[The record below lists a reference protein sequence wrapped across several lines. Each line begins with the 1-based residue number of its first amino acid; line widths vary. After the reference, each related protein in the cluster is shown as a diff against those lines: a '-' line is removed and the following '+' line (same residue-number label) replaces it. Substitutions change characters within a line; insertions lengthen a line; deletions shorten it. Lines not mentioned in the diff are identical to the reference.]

1 MKMQLKTKKQN
12 ISLYHIMIE
21 IAKDLM
27 IQNKVDV
34 KWMFSENW
42 ILFKTLFNQ
51 LINQSNLNT
60 FVFLNIDRQTQI
72 KIALIIK
79 MFIYDFGI
87 NT

>member
-12 ISLYHIMIE
+12 ISLYHIMIK

>member
-1 MKMQLKTKKQN
+1 MKMQLKTEKQK
-12 ISLYHIMIE
+12 ISLYHIINK
-21 IAKDLM
+21 IAKDL
-27 IQNKVDV
+27 IRQNKVDV

>member
-1 MKMQLKTKKQN
+1 
-12 ISLYHIMIE
+12 MIK
-21 IAKDLM
+21 IAKDL
-27 IQNKVDV
+27 IRQNKVDV
-34 KWMFSENW
+34 TKWMFSENW

>member
-1 MKMQLKTKKQN
+1 MQLKTEKQK
-12 ISLYHIMIE
+12 ISLYHIINK
-21 IAKDLM
+21 IAKDL
-27 IQNKVDV
+27 IRQNKVDV
-34 KWMFSENW
+34 KWMFSEHW

-60 FVFLNIDRQTQI
+60 FVFLNIERQTQI

>member
-1 MKMQLKTKKQN
+1 
-12 ISLYHIMIE
+12 MIE

>member
-34 KWMFSENW
+34 K
-42 ILFKTLFNQ
+42 
-51 LINQSNLNT
+51 
-60 FVFLNIDRQTQI
+60 
-72 KIALIIK
+72 
-79 MFIYDFGI
+79 
-87 NT
+87 

>member
-12 ISLYHIMIE
+12 ISLYHIMIK

-79 MFIYDFGI
+79 IFIYDFGI

>member
-1 MKMQLKTKKQN
+1 MKMQLKTKNQN
-12 ISLYHIMIE
+12 ISLYHIMIK

>member
-1 MKMQLKTKKQN
+1 
-12 ISLYHIMIE
+12 
-21 IAKDLM
+21 
-27 IQNKVDV
+27 
-34 KWMFSENW
+34 MFSENW

-79 MFIYDFGI
+79 MFIYDFGF